1 MTKKF
6 TVKDTNGRV
15 LFKSEA
21 AETDISAKKLNI
33 QSKRSSINDVTALD
47 GQRFS
52 DDRIYISIKKRDSGG
67 VSKIIQNV
75 VTPRP

>member
-6 TVKDTNGRV
+6 TVKDTNGKV

-47 GQRFS
+47 NQRLC
-52 DDRIYISIKKRDSGG
+52 DDK
-67 VSKIIQNV
+67 
-75 VTPRP
+75 P

>member
-33 QSKRSSINDVTALD
+33 QSKAS
-47 GQRFS
+47 FK
-52 DDRIYISIKKRDSGG
+52 YYM
-67 VSKIIQNV
+67 KICY
-75 VTPRP
+75 R

>member
-6 TVKDTNGRV
+6 TVKDTNGKV

-33 QSKRSSINDVTALD
+33 QSKRSSINDVTAL
-47 GQRFS
+47 GNQRLC
-52 DDRIYISIKKRDSGG
+52 DDK
-67 VSKIIQNV
+67 
-75 VTPRP
+75 P